1 MELDSPPPPLALLLF
16 LTPSPCFK
24 HASAIIRA
32 LENCQHNTNSWC
44 VCEVRSEGC
53 AWIPVQV
60 EDAQPAPDLKMY
72 PRLMV
77 MIGETEILTAHPA
90 RLQGGAE
97 HVFLPDP
104 GPAILPPPLHPVPLP
119 PSSQDVLLAPLPHSR
134 TSSQREASYPS
145 VSVFPRNS
153 SDATAKCRISGA
165 KGISQM
171 GGVAQ

>member
-1 MELDSPPPPLALLLF
+1 M
-16 LTPSPCFK
+16 
-24 HASAIIRA
+24 
-32 LENCQHNTNSWC
+32 C

-72 PRLMV
+72 PRFMV

-104 GPAILPPPLHPVPLP
+104 GQAILPPPLRPVPLP
-119 PSSQDVLLAPLPHSR
+119 PSSQDVLLAPLPLSR
-134 TSSQREASYPS
+134 TSSQREAPYPS
-145 VSVFPRNS
+145 GSVFPRNS
-153 SDATAKCRISGA
+153 SNATAKCRISGA